1 MDVVDYSLSLGVSSQ
16 SWFLN
21 VFDGLNAEA
30 AVPEVCEAVE
40 VAPEMRELDPADT
53 HLVIRGVS
61 VSPEAQTVVCF
72 Q

>member
-1 MDVVDYSLSLGVSSQ
+1 MDVVDICGPQFESESCQSL
-16 SWFLN
+16 
-21 VFDGLNAEA
+21 DAEA
-30 AVPEVCEAVE
+30 AVPGVSEAVE

-61 VSPEAQTVVCF
+61 VSQPRTVVCF